1 MVPEV
6 GTVVEVVEVA
16 IEVVDVVEVGLVL
29 LGVVEVEPPH
39 AASNA
44 VAEITMIESFF
55 TLKVL
60 FCCLVYSRVSF
71 VPLGN
76 IAHRS
81 QD

>member
-6 GTVVEVVEVA
+6 GTVVEVVDVGEVE
-16 IEVVDVVEVGLVL
+16 IEVVEVGVVL

-44 VAEITMIESFF
+44 IAEITMIESFF

-60 FCCLVYSRVSF
+60 CCCLIYSRVSF
-71 VPLGN
+71 EPLGN
-76 IAHRS
+76 IAHVS
-81 QD
+81 EG

>member
-6 GTVVEVVEVA
+6 GTVVEVVDVEEVE
-16 IEVVDVVEVGLVL
+16 IEVVEVEVGVVL

-55 TLKVL
+55 IFTVL
-60 FCCLVYSRVSF
+60 CSDITDIPRACF
-71 VPLGN
+71 V
-76 IAHRS
+76 
-81 QD
+81 D